1 MPAAAMMPGRMPARR
16 AAAMRSVGVMAQAP
30 SSRASRIKRHSSE
43 TSAAP
48 RVQSPPIR
56 AARAATS
63 RLKSARSLASASQ
76 LLFAVSRVCMGG
88 VPWCPHTLA
97 KPETVARL
105 RRSSV
110 NTL

>member
-1 MPAAAMMPGRMPARR
+1 MPAAAMVPARR

-30 SSRASRIKRHSSE
+30 SSRASRINRHSSE

-76 LLFAVSRVCMGG
+76 LRFAVSRVCMALCA
-88 VPWCPHTLA
+88 WYSHTLA
-97 KPETVARL
+97 TAGDAARL

-110 NTL
+110 HTL

>member
-16 AAAMRSVGVMAQAP
+16 AAAMRSVVFMAQAP
-30 SSRASRIKRHSSE
+30 SSRASRINRHSSD

-76 LLFAVSRVCMGG
+76 FRFAVSRVCMAGCA
-88 VPWCPHTLA
+88 WYPHTIDA
-97 KPETVARL
+97 AGTAARL

-110 NTL
+110 HTL